1 MAASFSS
8 LRFAS
13 SKKPSVTSREMPL
26 QEVESR
32 KNKPLLRARRLFCP
46 PTFDFR
52 LSTFDF
58 RLSTFDFRLST
69 FDLRPSTFDLRPST
83 FDLRPSTFD
92 LRPSTFDFHSHLTP
106 LATSGRA
113 RRSSPT
119 DLRLSDLRR
128 PSSQFQHFI
137 RSAWRPWRL
146 SGSNPENWKT
156 WKQVKG
162 TLNINDPDAWNQWL
176 KRRFLG
182 LIVAGAGGHELR
194 RPLTT

>member
-1 MAASFSS
+1 
-8 LRFAS
+8 
-13 SKKPSVTSREMPL
+13 MPL

-58 RLSTFDFRLST
+58 RLS
-69 FDLRPSTFDLRPST
+69 
-83 FDLRPSTFD
+83 
-92 LRPSTFDFHSHLTP
+92 
-106 LATSGRA
+106 
-113 RRSSPT
+113 
-119 DLRLSDLRR
+119 DLRR

-137 RSAWRPWRL
+137 LSAWRPWRL

-156 WKQVKG
+156 WKQIKG
-162 TLNINDPDAWNQWL
+162 NLNINDPDAWNQWL
-176 KRRFLG
+176 KCRFLG